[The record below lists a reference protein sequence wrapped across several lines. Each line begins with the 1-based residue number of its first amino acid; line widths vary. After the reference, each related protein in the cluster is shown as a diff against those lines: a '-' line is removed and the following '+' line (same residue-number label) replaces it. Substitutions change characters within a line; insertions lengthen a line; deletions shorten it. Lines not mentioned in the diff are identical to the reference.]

1 MNMLSEII
9 LTALPV
15 VIIIQVLD
23 YIQIQSKINRLR
35 QLRQRELQTVSSKT
49 VHQYAIRDYNV

>member
-49 VHQYAIRDYNV
+49 VKP

>member
-35 QLRQRELQTVSSKT
+35 QLRQL
-49 VHQYAIRDYNV
+49 